1 MTLCKFFAQGFCRS
15 GDSCNFIHE
24 PGTSTGQHLAPVAP
38 VLLTTENL
46 NLNPAAV
53 TYRNEEAKPAQNCRF
68 FLQGK
73 CSKGKEC
80 RYIHLP
86 ATLSPQ
92 QVHPDAV
99 FVDSP
104 QLPPD
109 SRATVPC
116 RFLSRPGGCQNSSC
130 PYLHVAGE
138 PNAEKSSSQDLG
150 ANEEEASTRFLT
162 FGKPG
167 LIS

>member
-73 CSKGKEC
+73 CSIFTFRPHCPRNKSIQMQ
-80 RYIHLP
+80 YSW
-86 ATLSPQ
+86 TLLNYHQ
-92 QVHPDAV
+92 TLVQ
-99 FVDSP
+99 
-104 QLPPD
+104 
-109 SRATVPC
+109 
-116 RFLSRPGGCQNSSC
+116 RFLAGSSRDPEVVKTVLAHTCTLRVNLMRRRAAVKIWGQMKKRQA
-130 PYLHVAGE
+130 L
-138 PNAEKSSSQDLG
+138 
-150 ANEEEASTRFLT
+150 AS
-162 FGKPG
+162 
-167 LIS
+167 